1 MHTFLR
7 GTSAAAGT
15 ARRQVNGGEVRPT
28 NDLLVRGS
36 TASLVSSI
44 PRTSQPPVPTV
55 PERLSIAIS
64 IHHRPVRPVML
75 LSFYCC
81 SSLAQGDART
91 RLYATSAPST
101 NDQENGQGETGGSNA
116 ARQRSRFRVRTSLNR
131 ELKR

>member
-7 GTSAAAGT
+7 GTSAAGT
-15 ARRQVNGGEVRPT
+15 ARGQVNGGEVMPT

-91 RLYATSAPST
+91 RLYARHLRRLPTT
-101 NDQENGQGETGGSNA
+101 RRTGEAKLA
-116 ARQRSRFRVRTSLNR
+116 ARTRHANAQGS
-131 ELKR
+131 ELGPL